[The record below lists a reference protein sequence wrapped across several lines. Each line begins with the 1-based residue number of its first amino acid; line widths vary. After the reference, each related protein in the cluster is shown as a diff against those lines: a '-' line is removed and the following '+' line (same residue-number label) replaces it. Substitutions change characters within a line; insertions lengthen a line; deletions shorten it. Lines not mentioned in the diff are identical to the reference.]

1 MMKTI
6 GKFLR
11 LSMLM
16 LVVLTTI
23 GNLDAAPKNADNDKT
38 IKILAI
44 GNSFSQD
51 AIEQYFWELAEAE
64 GIRVVV
70 GNLYFGGCSL
80 EGHLSFLKEGKSVY
94 EYRKIKRGIK
104 VNTPKV
110 NLDKALTDEKWDYI
124 SFQQASHFSGLK
136 DTYMPYM
143 KELMEYVREKV
154 GPDVKFLFHSTWAYS
169 EDSNHSGFKNY
180 DNSQM
185 KMYNDIIAATRNA
198 MKIGDF
204 YKVIPS
210 GTAIQNGRT
219 SELGDTFCRDGYHL
233 NLIYGRYTAACTWFE
248 TIFGLSVVGN
258 PYSPRGISERQRIVA
273 QQAAHA
279 AVANPYEITPIE

>member
-1 MMKTI
+1 MKTI

-23 GNLDAAPKNADNDKT
+23 GNLAASPKNADNDKT

-94 EYRKIKRGIK
+94 E
-104 VNTPKV
+104 
-110 NLDKALTDEKWDYI
+110 
-124 SFQQASHFSGLK
+124 
-136 DTYMPYM
+136 
-143 KELMEYVREKV
+143 
-154 GPDVKFLFHSTWAYS
+154 
-169 EDSNHSGFKNY
+169 
-180 DNSQM
+180 
-185 KMYNDIIAATRNA
+185 
-198 MKIGDF
+198 
-204 YKVIPS
+204 
-210 GTAIQNGRT
+210 
-219 SELGDTFCRDGYHL
+219 
-233 NLIYGRYTAACTWFE
+233 
-248 TIFGLSVVGN
+248 
-258 PYSPRGISERQRIVA
+258 
-273 QQAAHA
+273 
-279 AVANPYEITPIE
+279 